1 MQRMNERTI
10 ETIKKRMTMKLHQ
23 RSLRPLGWLAAILV
37 LAVLQTGCDS
47 SPKLGQVTGVLTMD
61 GEPVK
66 NGSIEFVPSGGGRPS
81 LALTDAEGR
90 YTAYYLPNVP
100 GALPGKH
107 RIRFEIAKAKPGDP
121 GLVRPKG
128 KGRPTGEVTLEPSTI
143 EVVAGENQVDF
154 KLVEAQS

>member
-1 MQRMNERTI
+1 
-10 ETIKKRMTMKLHQ
+10 MTYHSTP
-23 RSLRPLGWLAAILV
+23 RRPLRWAAAILV

-61 GEPVK
+61 GEPIK
-66 NGSIEFVPSGGGRPS
+66 NGSIEFIPSAGGRPS
-81 LALTDAEGR
+81 LALTDEHGR

-100 GALPGKH
+100 GAVPGKH

-128 KGRPTGEVTLEPSTI
+128 KGRPKGEVTLEPSTI
-143 EVVAGENQVDF
+143 EVVAGDNQVDF